1 MIGGKSMKKRIA
13 ALTLAAMMTASALAG
28 CGGKT
33 SDSASTSG
41 TSSTSASTEA
51 ESTDKAASGEKVKLS
66 ALFIAHPLTKDLNE
80 MQWLQEI
87 EEKAGVDIEWETIY
101 TDWETVKATRFASGD
116 IPDLVFNATID
127 SDYTTYNGLF
137 EDMTELIE
145 KDAPNIQAMFTEQPD
160 TKVLATLDGKIYGIP
175 KFQGKWPST
184 NTVMFI
190 NKQWLDNLGLEKPT
204 TFSELEAVLKAFKE
218 QDANGNGD
226 MNDEIPLDYNAYGGN
241 NAWFNSAYSLTNLL
255 GGMGIQLTNW
265 GVDAYFAEDGQVKNY
280 AVDER
285 YKLFMKYL
293 QDLYSQGLINENALT
308 NDYSA
313 FQSLSRGNENGDAL
327 VGVVFG
333 WEETDKFGPTLYEQ
347 YEPLAPLDYDI
358 DVAEGT
364 YDTRWRDDYTGLNL
378 SVNRVAMSADCSDK
392 DAAMRFIDGF
402 YDADA
407 SVQVL
412 FGGIT
417 DGCVEKTGDN
427 TYKVLDPLD
436 KDTDAGTW
444 KWTNAF
450 ADNGPMY
457 IRQDCTIEMA
467 QDMTYAL
474 KEREYYNDII
484 AKADEMDSY
493 PQFMMKYTEDEQ
505 NTMAM
510 AQASINGIIDNYWS
524 LWMTG
529 ESDIDADW
537 DTYVQ
542 SVNNAGLQQVLEIRQ
557 KAFDVYLGK

>member
-1 MIGGKSMKKRIA
+1 MKKRAI
-13 ALTLAAMMTASALAG
+13 ALTLAVMMTAAALAG
-28 CGGKT
+28 CG
-33 SDSASTSG
+33 STAGS
-41 TSSTSASTEA
+41 A
-51 ESTDKAASGEKVKLS
+51 ESTAAGTETAETTEAPAEEEPAAEAASGEKVKLT
-66 ALFIAHPLTKDLNE
+66 ALFVAHPLTKDVNE
-80 MQWLQEI
+80 MKWLQEV
-87 EEKAGVDIEWETIY
+87 EEKAGVEIEWEQIY

-137 EDMTELIE
+137 QDLTELIE
-145 KDAPNIQAMFTEQPD
+145 KDAPNLQTMFEEEPD
-160 TKVLATLDGKIYGIP
+160 TKVLATLDGKIYGTP

-190 NKQWLDNLGLEKPT
+190 NKQWLDNLGLDKPT
-204 TFSELEAVLKAFKE
+204 TFTELEAVLKAFKE

-226 MNDEIPLDYNAYGGN
+226 PGDEIPLDYNAYGGN

-265 GVDAYFAEDGQVKNY
+265 GLDGYFAEDSQVKNY

-285 YKLFMKYL
+285 YKLFIKYL
-293 QDLYSQGLINENALT
+293 NGLYSQGLINENAIT

-313 FQSLSRGNENGDAL
+313 FQSLSRGNENGDAM

-333 WEETDKFGPTLYEQ
+333 WEETDKFGPTLYTQ
-347 YEPLAPLDYDI
+347 YEPLAPLAYDV
-358 DVAEGT
+358 DCAAGT
-364 YDTRWRDDYTGLNL
+364 YDTRWRDDYTGLNM
-378 SVNRVAMSADCSDK
+378 SVNRIAMSANCSDK

-402 YDADA
+402 YDADV

-417 DGCVEKTGDN
+417 DGCVEKTGDS

-436 KDTDAGTW
+436 ADTDAGTW

-457 IRQDCTIEMA
+457 IRQSCEIEMA
-467 QDMTYAL
+467 QDMTFAL
-474 KEREYYNDII
+474 QEREYYNDTI
-484 AKADEMDSY
+484 AKADKTDTY
-493 PQFMMKYTEDEQ
+493 PQFMMKYTEEEQ
-505 NTMAM
+505 NTMAV
-510 AQASINGIIDNYWS
+510 AQANINNIIDNYWS

-537 DTYVQ
+537 DAYVK
-542 SVNNAGLQQVLEIRQ
+542 SVNDAGLQQVLEIRQ
-557 KAFDVYLGK
+557 KAFDTYLGK